1 MVVKNSKTL
10 SADIK
15 ALNASLI
22 LRLVRENAPVSRAD
36 IARMTGLT
44 RATVSA
50 LAASLIECGYL
61 EEIGFNQPGNVGKRA
76 TLLDIRT
83 DRVFALAIKF
93 GYHTIYM
100 AKVDLRGKPH
110 NLVKRPLVRE
120 SQEQT
125 VAVLLGMARGILDE
139 SAAAGESC
147 NGIGLAVPSPVKDG
161 IMAYSSSFNYLEG
174 VDFESILRDEFG
186 RATYV
191 NNDADAAS
199 LAEVWFGGYP
209 AGTNLAFVL
218 LHQGIGC
225 GFMRDKE
232 LYSRGITSNEFGH
245 TRIESGG
252 PTCFCGKEGCLVAF
266 ASDWAIY
273 QRLPAKIRGRIGEEI
288 ADARY
293 NNIEKMMLHMK
304 DNPRLYSP
312 YTEEAA
318 RYLGIGLSNLVIMFT
333 PDVIVLE
340 GRMLDTPGF
349 LPLVEETCR
358 KNTHPMFKNTYVI
371 SRSKLGEDASL
382 IGAGTFFLKE
392 LYANPFGTWEQEPK
406 QATASPA

>member
-36 IARMTGLT
+36 ISRMTGLT

-50 LAASLIECGYL
+50 LAASLIEYGYL
-61 EEIGFNQPGNVGKRA
+61 EEIGFNEPGNVGKRA

-83 DRVFALAIKF
+83 NRIFALAIKF

-100 AKVDLRGKPH
+100 AKVDLRGKLH
-110 NLVKRPLVRE
+110 NLVKQPLIRE
-120 SQEQT
+120 SQEQA
-125 VAVLLGMARGILDE
+125 VAVLLDMVHGILDE
-139 SAAAGESC
+139 SAAAGEIC

-161 IMAYSSSFNYLEG
+161 VMAYSSSFHYLEG
-174 VDFESILRDEFG
+174 LDFAAILKEEFG

-209 AGTNLAFVL
+209 MGTNLAFVL

-232 LYSRGITSNEFGH
+232 LYSRGIASNEFGH

-252 PTCFCGKEGCLVAF
+252 PTCFCGQEGCLVTF

-273 QRLPAKIRGRIGEEI
+273 QRLPEKIRRRIDEEI
-288 ADARY
+288 TDDRY

-304 DNPRLYSP
+304 DNATLYSQ
-312 YTEEAA
+312 YTEDAA
-318 RYLGIGLSNLVIMFT
+318 KHLGIGLSNLVIMFT

-349 LPLVEETCR
+349 LELVEKTCR
-358 KNTHPMFKNTYVI
+358 ENMHPMFKDTYTI
-371 SRSKLGEDASL
+371 SRSKLKEDASL

-392 LYANPFGTWEQEPK
+392 LYADPFRTWEQESK
-406 QATASPA
+406 RAAVTA